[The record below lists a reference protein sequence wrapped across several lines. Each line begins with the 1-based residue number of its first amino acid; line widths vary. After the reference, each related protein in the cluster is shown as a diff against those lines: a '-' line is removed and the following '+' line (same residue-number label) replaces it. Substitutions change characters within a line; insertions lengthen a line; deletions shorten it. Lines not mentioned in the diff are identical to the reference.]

1 VSSPGPCPYD
11 KPLPKERLIRC
22 LQQLFQKWN
31 PGAPIGII
39 NWDGVSDSTLTL
51 AENLENFEK
60 KYPAFRW
67 REPEPEEEAREQM
80 LEEVRRS
87 VEAALN
93 AGYRPADIAEMI
105 REALKEE
112 GVTKQTI
119 ERTLSALNLPTEQPP
134 PAQPQ
139 PARAPPP
146 PPPAPPPAQTPPSFT
161 SIKPRREVRE
171 EDVLHAQSALEG
183 WLWRSLRNEEYQR
196 FEAECVARSKTVDE
210 LMDCAWR
217 LYEEFSKRPIQL
229 PATKPQQAQ
238 PQERARPPTRVTD
251 RRGMTLPVAGSR
263 KGLPISLG
271 GGKANIP
278 LKGGGKAEIPI
289 APHRE
294 RVTGPPGWFPYV
306 IVLCTRDGGLDI
318 IHARTADQAKERAMA
333 FVNANGKV
341 LCYGLEDECREWIE
355 KYESGETVD
364 ECVQHW
370 AGYYG
375 P

>member
-1 VSSPGPCPYD
+1 VSSTGPCPYSAKLKKD
-11 KPLPKERLIRC
+11 RLIDC
-22 LQQLFQKWN
+22 LQGLFKKWN
-31 PGAPIGII
+31 PDVKLNEVNIDWNGFA
-39 NWDGVSDSTLTL
+39 DSTVTL
-51 AENLENFEK
+51 AENLEIFEK
-60 KYPAFRW
+60 EYPAFRW
-67 REPEPEEEAREQM
+67 REPEESEEERMREAT
-80 LEEVRRS
+80 LEDVRES

-93 AGYRPADIAEMI
+93 AGYRPTDIAKMV
-105 REALKEE
+105 REALEE
-112 GVTKQTI
+112 QGVTERTI
-119 ERTLSALNLPTEQPP
+119 ERTLSALNLPTGQP
-134 PAQPQ
+134 PQ
-139 PARAPPP
+139 PAQAPPP
-146 PPPAPPPAQTPPSFT
+146 PPPAPPPAQPPAFTP
-161 SIKPRREVRE
+161 PRREVTE

-229 PATKPQQAQ
+229 SATKTQQAQPTQ

-263 KGLPISLG
+263 KGLPINLG
-271 GGKANIP
+271 GGKVNIP

-306 IVLCTRDGGLDI
+306 VVTCRRDGRVDVFR
-318 IHARTADQAKERAMA
+318 ARTADQAEETAAA
-333 FVNANGKV
+333 FNNGGKV

-355 KYESGETVD
+355 KYESGEEVN
-364 ECVQHW
+364 ECVEFW